1 MPREGVAAVRTTYR
15 AIASREGGWW
25 IVRIPALD
33 RITQSR
39 RLDRVEATARD
50 LIALW
55 LDVPSDSFDVEV
67 ETELGSELDARVER
81 VKSLRAEADRVQAEA
96 SESVRAL
103 ARSLAEH
110 GWSLRDVGRVLGVSF
125 QRVQQ
130 LTDGASSRA
139 SGVAPATARAPKPP
153 ATNRRVAAKAT
164 TRTSTSKT
172 RTAATVR
179 AGTATAKARAKK
191 S

>member
-1 MPREGVAAVRTTYR
+1 MRSTYR
-15 AIASREGGWW
+15 AIASREDSWW
-25 IVRIPALD
+25 IVRIPGLD

-39 RLDRVEATARD
+39 RLDGVEATARD
-50 LIALW
+50 LISLW
-55 LDVPSDSFDVEV
+55 LDVPADSFDVEV
-67 ETELGSELDARVER
+67 EVNLGSELGARVER

-96 SESVRAL
+96 SASVRAL

-110 GWSLRDVGRVLGVSF
+110 GWTVRDVARVLGVSF

-130 LTDGASSRA
+130 LIEGANSRA
-139 SGVAPATARAPKPP
+139 SDVSPATARAPKPP

-172 RTAATVR
+172 RTAATAR

>member
-1 MPREGVAAVRTTYR
+1 MRTTYR
-15 AIASREGGWW
+15 AIASREDGWW

-39 RLDRVEATARD
+39 RLDGVEATARD

-55 LDVPSDSFDVEV
+55 LDVPADSFDVEV
-67 ETELGSELDARVER
+67 EVELGSELGARVER
-81 VKSLRAEADRVQAEA
+81 VKSLKAEADRVQAEA
-96 SESVRAL
+96 SESARAL

-110 GWSLRDVGRVLGVSF
+110 GWSVRDVGRVLGVSF
-125 QRVQQ
+125 QRVHQ
-130 LTDGASSRA
+130 LIEGASSRA
-139 SGVAPATARAPKPP
+139 GGGSPAQARTSTTP

-164 TRTSTSKT
+164 TRKSTNKT
-172 RTAATVR
+172 RTAATAG
-179 AGTATAKARAKK
+179 AGTATAEAQVKK